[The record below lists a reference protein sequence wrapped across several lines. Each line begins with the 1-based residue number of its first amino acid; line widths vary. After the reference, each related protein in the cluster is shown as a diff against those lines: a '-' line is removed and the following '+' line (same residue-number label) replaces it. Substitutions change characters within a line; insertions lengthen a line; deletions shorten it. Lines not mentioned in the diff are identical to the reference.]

1 MSPTM
6 PSHEYRLVNATSREC
21 HLTIPPM
28 SSRTKKPNICALR
41 LPAPRCAIRA
51 APARPGRHASLGND
65 TGLART
71 VRVTHESRP
80 LRPTFRG
87 TNPASTSRAPW
98 RRPGRSYAPG
108 EARFAR
114 KGYGSCEDRA
124 GHAQTANTAKSERV
138 ENVLL
143 RCSRRSSR
151 RTSPI
156 LRSRLLDPFVRDW
169 CAFRA
174 KGRQVCSESIRVIH
188 QSHSL

>member
-1 MSPTM
+1 MERERSLLFCRLRGVLSSKRRAAHPPTHIH
-6 PSHEYRLVNATSREC
+6 PRHIYRGTNPASRLC
-21 HLTIPPM
+21 
-28 SSRTKKPNICALR
+28 S
-41 LPAPRCAIRA
+41 PRCAVRA

-65 TGLART
+65 TGLARM

-143 RCSRRSSR
+143 RCSRRSSQ

-156 LRSRLLDPFVRDW
+156 FRNRLLNPFVRDW
-169 CAFRA
+169 RAF
-174 KGRQVCSESIRVIH
+174 
-188 QSHSL
+188 